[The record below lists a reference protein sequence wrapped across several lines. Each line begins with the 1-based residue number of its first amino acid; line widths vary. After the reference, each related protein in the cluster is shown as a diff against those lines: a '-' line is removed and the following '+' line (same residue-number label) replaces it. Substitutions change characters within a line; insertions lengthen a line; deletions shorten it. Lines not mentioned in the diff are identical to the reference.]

1 MTLKAFY
8 GLAYNVPG
16 HKMQKKPYCDKHHGD
31 VKWSWPF
38 QIPEEVCWAHLK
50 VEVKSRLRRETF
62 KNSFVQSRSMEWRFF
77 HVLHI
82 MSFKYDHCAGRDA
95 NAVKCK

>member
-16 HKMQKKPYCDKHHGD
+16 HKMQKKTYCDEHHGD

-62 KNSFVQSRSMEWRFF
+62 KNSFVQSRSVECQIF
-77 HVLHI
+77 HVLLI
-82 MSFKYDHCAGRDA
+82 MSFNY
-95 NAVKCK
+95 V